1 MKRRHVALLTFVGS
15 VVVVLA
21 VLMGLRALGVGMAQQ
36 LLPSAHADDA
46 AQDMADAN
54 QLANLLQINHPGTAF
69 SPPELSDMPKGPFGD
84 LVRFGYRVFTQ
95 TPRYA
100 GKYVGNTLSCSNC
113 HLGAGRLADSAP
125 LWAAW
130 VSYPAFRQ
138 KNGHVNTYAE
148 RLQGCFRYSM
158 NGTAPPLA
166 SKVML
171 ALESYS
177 FWMARKAPTGIDLDG
192 RGYPKLSPP
201 PQSPDYARGEQVYQ
215 QHCAL
220 CHQSDGQGQEVAGRT
235 QFPPLW
241 GPQSYN
247 WGAGMHDLRKAAG
260 FIKANMPLGEG
271 GSLGDQQAW
280 DVAMYVDSHERPQDP
295 RFTGSVADTR
305 KRFHDSPT
313 SMYGKVVNGHLLG
326 QGTSAVAARQ
336 HPAASTHQGTVSP
349 R

>member
-1 MKRRHVALLTFVGS
+1 MKRRHVVLLTFLGS
-15 VVVVLA
+15 VALMLA
-21 VLMGLRALGVGMAQQ
+21 VLWGLSALGVGAARRLVPTAQ
-36 LLPSAHADDA
+36 ADDP

-69 SPPELSDMPKGPFGD
+69 SPPDLSDMPKGRFGD
-84 LVRFGYRVFTQ
+84 MVRLGYRIFTQ

-100 GKYVGNTLSCSNC
+100 GKYVGNQLSCSNC
-113 HLGAGRLADSAP
+113 HLGAGRLGDSAP

-130 VSYPAFRQ
+130 VSYPAFRK

-158 NGTAPPLA
+158 NGTPPALD
-166 SKVML
+166 SKVLL

-177 FWMARKAPTGIDLDG
+177 FWVARKAPTGIDLDG
-192 RGYPKLSPP
+192 RGYPRLDSPA
-201 PQSPDYARGEQVYQ
+201 QSPDFDRGKQVYQ

-220 CHQSDGQGQEVAGRT
+220 CHQADGQGVQVAGHT

-247 WGAGMHDLRKAAG
+247 WGAGMHDVQTAAG
-260 FIKANMPLGEG
+260 FIKANMPLGLG
-271 GSLGDQQAW
+271 GSLSDQQAW
-280 DVAMYVDSHERPQDP
+280 DVAMFVDSHERPQDP

-313 SMYGKVVNGHLLG
+313 SMYGKVVNGQRLG
-326 QGTSAVAARQ
+326 QGSRATRAR
-336 HPAASTHQGTVSP
+336 
-349 R
+349 